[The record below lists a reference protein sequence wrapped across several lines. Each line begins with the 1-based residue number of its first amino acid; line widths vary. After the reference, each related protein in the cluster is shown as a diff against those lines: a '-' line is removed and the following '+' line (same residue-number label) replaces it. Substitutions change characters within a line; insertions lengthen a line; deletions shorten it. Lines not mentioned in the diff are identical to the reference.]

1 MGGVCVDPRLP
12 CLLWLGLPASYTAY
26 LLTLAA
32 RRASRPVVP
41 EPAVSSWD
49 HVQSPMSADV
59 WEEHL
64 HDQPDRAYCAYLVDG
79 FRIGFRYGER
89 DCRSAVSNMQSAVAH
104 PEVVSRFLLAEVRA
118 GRVLGP
124 VRQDVAA
131 SIHVNRFGL
140 VPKGHS
146 QG

>member
-12 CLLWLGLPASYTAY
+12 CLLWLGLPARAYAYTAD

-41 EPAVSSWD
+41 EPAVSGWD

-64 HDQPDRAYCAYLVDG
+64 HDHPDRPIVPIWLMGSGMASVLASGMGRETAGVLFPIC
-79 FRIGFRYGER
+79 
-89 DCRSAVSNMQSAVAH
+89 S
-104 PEVVSRFLLAEVRA
+104 LLWLTR
-118 GRVLGP
+118 RW
-124 VRQDVAA
+124 
-131 SIHVNRFGL
+131 
-140 VPKGHS
+140 
-146 QG
+146 